1 MIVVRVSKLEIID
14 SVFKH
19 PEVEDML
26 FDDSPRDVTYPI
38 NDNVFYLAAYHEI
51 GEPIGG
57 IGMFIRKN
65 MIELDCHCGFM
76 PEFRGAMAVEAGI
89 LMNHWIRK
97 YTKFSKLVTCI
108 PSVNKQC
115 QRFVVAIGCKRE
127 GVNANSF
134 LKNGVIYDQVYYGL
148 EV

>member
-1 MIVVRVSKLEIID
+1 MIVVRIDDREVID

-26 FDDSPRDVTYPI
+26 FDDSPKDVSYPI
-38 NDNVFYLAAYHEI
+38 NDNVLYLAAYESI
-51 GEPIGG
+51 GGPIGG

-76 PEFRGAMAVEAGI
+76 PDFRGAMAVDAGMI
-89 LMNHWIRK
+89 MNSWIRK
-97 YTKFSKLVTCI
+97 YTKFRKLVACI
-108 PSVNKQC
+108 PTVNKQC